1 MYKITK
7 LVSSIYRGSTEENK
21 AKCTRSLS
29 LSAAYTGDLQRRTRP
44 SVQDHQACQ
53 QHIPGIYRGE
63 QGQVYKI
70 TKLVSSIYLGSTEE
84 NKDKC
89 TRSLSLSAAYTGDLQ
104 RRTRPSVQDHQTCQ
118 QHIPGIY
125 RGEQGQVYKIT
136 KLVSSIYLGSTEE
149 NKGKCTRSLSLSAA
163 YTGDLQRRTRPSVQD
178 HQTCQQHIPGIYRGE
193 QGQVYKI
200 TKLVSGIYLSST
212 EENKGK
218 CTRSLSLSAAYT
230 GDLQRRTRP
239 SVQDHQAC
247 QQHIPG
253 IYRGEQGQ
261 VYKITKL
268 VSSICRGSTEEN
280 KAKCTRS
287 LSLSAAY
294 TGDLQRRTRPSVQD
308 HQTCQQHIP
317 GIYRGEQGQVY
328 KITKLVSGIYRG
340 SIEENKGKCSRS
352 LSLSA
357 AYTGD
362 LQRRTRPSVQDHQA
376 CQQHIPGIYRGEQG
390 QVYKITKLVSSI
402 YRGSTEENMAKCT
415 RSPSLSAAYTWDLQ
429 RRTRPSVQ
437 DH

>member
-1 MYKITK
+1 MYKITKLVSSIYLGSTEENKAKCTRSLSLSAAYTGDLQRRTWPSVQDHQACQQHIPGIYRGEQGQVYKITKLVSSIYRGSTEENKAKCTRSPNLSAAYTGDLQRRTRPSVQDHQACQQHIPGIYRGEQGQVYKITK

-84 NKDKC
+84 NKAKC
-89 TRSLSLSAAYTGDLQ
+89 TRSSSLSAAYTWDLQ

-149 NKGKCTRSLSLSAA
+149 N
-163 YTGDLQRRTRPSVQD
+163 
-178 HQTCQQHIPGIYRGE
+178 
-193 QGQVYKI
+193 
-200 TKLVSGIYLSST
+200 
-212 EENKGK
+212 N
-218 CTRSLSLSAAYT
+218 
-230 GDLQRRTRP
+230 
-239 SVQDHQAC
+239 
-247 QQHIPG
+247 
-253 IYRGEQGQ
+253 
-261 VYKITKL
+261 
-268 VSSICRGSTEEN
+268 
-280 KAKCTRS
+280 
-287 LSLSAAY
+287 
-294 TGDLQRRTRPSVQD
+294 
-308 HQTCQQHIP
+308 
-317 GIYRGEQGQVY
+317 
-328 KITKLVSGIYRG
+328 
-340 SIEENKGKCSRS
+340 
-352 LSLSA
+352 
-357 AYTGD
+357 
-362 LQRRTRPSVQDHQA
+362 
-376 CQQHIPGIYRGEQG
+376 
-390 QVYKITKLVSSI
+390 
-402 YRGSTEENMAKCT
+402 AKCT
-415 RSPSLSAAYTWDLQ
+415 RSPNVSAAYTWDLQ